1 MHCRK
6 DIFRG
11 MFVQVAKFLANPLC
25 RGVFA
30 GDSNV
35 LSMRSCF
42 PVFHNLEQSFR
53 SVIIGS
59 LLRKEG

>member
-1 MHCRK
+1 MC
-6 DIFRG
+6 
-11 MFVQVAKFLANPLC
+11 VQVAKFFVNPLC

-30 GDSNV
+30 GDSSV

-42 PVFHNLEQSFR
+42 PTFYNLEQNFT

-59 LLRKEG
+59 LLRKTG